1 MDTLINQLE
10 TFSLME
16 EDEYELLLFYYNLE
30 YDDKDIEYYLQQTVF
45 RYKRYLE
52 NIVDYLGHHTIKYN
66 MELFI
71 QTFKNNTTL
80 LQSFHIM
87 KNTDRLILIVLN

>member
-10 TFSLME
+10 TVSLME

-52 NIVDYLGHHTIKYN
+52 NIVDYLGHPNIKFN

-71 QTFKNNTTL
+71 NTFKNNTTL